1 MTFLRS
7 FPCLS
12 PHWRHHSP
20 FQTEAA
26 GSSAQ
31 SVSGRLWQLFN
42 DFRTIK
48 PEEAEVEQASA
59 ELCVFSGRIFLSLL
73 SDSKHLYQILPNGLH
88 LQDFVMDLNRG
99 MHMTQ
104 ISRGL
109 GDFATSFADLVFAC
123 LVLKACMRACS
134 NPSSLQEKP
143 GWFSPWKME
152 DACSVFFSPVWVF
165 LLAFDLCPLSG
176 VVAGSSQASY
186 LNWLVVLA
194 VLVLCKLTLP
204 ALYIRLQ
211 HFGREVSHVPRSIQ
225 TSTARFWRIWK
236 LSRIWAGNA
245 RSSKI
250 PARYTHPTE
259 WFEQIQYGCIQNAA
273 CFPLECCICE
283 AILHCQDWPGQW
295 LHYWVSTHSGFE
307 SVSWMSWFECL
318 NFEEIVQQMVQQTQC
333 TCKVQVGLPPD
344 PPNSSGFRSF
354 PA

>member
-1 MTFLRS
+1 
-7 FPCLS
+7 
-12 PHWRHHSP
+12 
-20 FQTEAA
+20 
-26 GSSAQ
+26 
-31 SVSGRLWQLFN
+31 
-42 DFRTIK
+42 
-48 PEEAEVEQASA
+48 
-59 ELCVFSGRIFLSLL
+59 
-73 SDSKHLYQILPNGLH
+73 
-88 LQDFVMDLNRG
+88 
-99 MHMTQ
+99 MTQ

-134 NPSSLQEKP
+134 NPSSLQEN
-143 GWFSPWKME
+143 
-152 DACSVFFSPVWVF
+152 ACSVFFSPVWVF

-259 WFEQIQYGCIQNAA
+259 
-273 CFPLECCICE
+273 
-283 AILHCQDWPGQW
+283 
-295 LHYWVSTHSGFE
+295 
-307 SVSWMSWFECL
+307 
-318 NFEEIVQQMVQQTQC
+318 
-333 TCKVQVGLPPD
+333 
-344 PPNSSGFRSF
+344 
-354 PA
+354 

>member
-1 MTFLRS
+1 
-7 FPCLS
+7 
-12 PHWRHHSP
+12 
-20 FQTEAA
+20 
-26 GSSAQ
+26 
-31 SVSGRLWQLFN
+31 LFN
-42 DFRTIK
+42 DFRTFRTIK
-48 PEEAEVEQASA
+48 PEEAEVEQAFA

-134 NPSSLQEKP
+134 NPSSLQEN
-143 GWFSPWKME
+143 
-152 DACSVFFSPVWVF
+152 ACSVFFSPVWVF

-211 HFGREVSHVPRSIQ
+211 HFGREVSF
-225 TSTARFWRIWK
+225 AC
-236 LSRIWAGNA
+236 
-245 RSSKI
+245 SKEYSDI
-250 PARYTHPTE
+250 
-259 WFEQIQYGCIQNAA
+259 
-273 CFPLECCICE
+273 
-283 AILHCQDWPGQW
+283 HCQILENLETLKNLGW
-295 LHYWVSTHSGFE
+295 
-307 SVSWMSWFECL
+307 
-318 NFEEIVQQMVQQTQC
+318 QC
-333 TCKVQVGLPPD
+333 
-344 PPNSSGFRSF
+344 
-354 PA
+354 